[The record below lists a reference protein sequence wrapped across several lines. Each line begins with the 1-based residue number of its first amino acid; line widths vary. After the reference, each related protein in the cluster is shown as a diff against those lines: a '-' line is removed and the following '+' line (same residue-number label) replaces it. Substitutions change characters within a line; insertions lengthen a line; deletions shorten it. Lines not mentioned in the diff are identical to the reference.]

1 MRLEGWA
8 ALTSGKHFMAA
19 ACTEGLDTGFVALGY
34 AKVGVLGVVQ
44 GITELLPISSTAH
57 MRIVPAFLG
66 WQDPGSAF
74 SAAMQ
79 VAALAA
85 VVSYFWPDVRGLASG
100 SLGAIRRRDF
110 QDWNFRFVVWIILA
124 TIPIVIAGELLKPIL
139 NACHSPMRSLTVIG
153 IACLVMSGLLMLA
166 EIYSRPKRTLAQATL
181 KDAMIIGLA
190 QMGAL
195 IPGVSRSGS
204 TLTAAL
210 FRDLKREEAARF
222 SFLLGLPAIA
232 GAGGKEVWELHKAHL
247 DAHGWSILGFGLVIA
262 SLSAF
267 AAIWGLLRILERFSA
282 WPFAVYRG
290 VMGVVLLACVFF
302 GWLPN

>member
-1 MRLEGWA
+1 MRPRRA
-8 ALTSGKHFMAA
+8 NSRKIFMTS

-34 AKVGVLGVVQ
+34 AKVGFLGIVQ

-85 VVSYFWPDVRGLASG
+85 VISYFWADVRDIALG
-100 SLGAIRRRDF
+100 SVGAVRRRDF
-110 QDWNFRFVVWIILA
+110 QDWNFRFAIWIMLA
-124 TIPIVIAGELLKPIL
+124 TLPIVAAGLLLSPVL
-139 NACHSPMRSLTVIG
+139 NACHSPLRTLTVIA
-153 IACLVMSGLLMLA
+153 IACVVMAALLALA
-166 EIYSRPKRTLAQATL
+166 EIYSRHKRTLDHATL
-181 KDAMIIGLA
+181 NDAMVIGLA
-190 QMGAL
+190 QIGAL

-210 FRDLKREEAARF
+210 FRDFERAEAARF
-222 SFLLGLPAIA
+222 SFLLGVPAIA
-232 GAGGKEVWELHKAHL
+232 GAGAKELWELHKAHL
-247 DAHGWSILGFGLVIA
+247 DAHGWSVLGFGLIIA

-282 WPFAVYRG
+282 WPFVAYRAL
-290 VMGVVLLACVFF
+290 MGIFLFACVYF

>member
-1 MRLEGWA
+1 
-8 ALTSGKHFMAA
+8 MAA
-19 ACTEGLDTGFVALGY
+19 ACTEGLDTGFAALGY
-34 AKVGVLGVVQ
+34 AKVGLLGVVQ
-44 GITELLPISSTAH
+44 GITELLPISSAAH

-66 WQDPGSAF
+66 WRDPGSAF

-85 VVSYFWPDVRGLASG
+85 VVSYFWADVRGLASG

-110 QDWNFRFVVWIILA
+110 QDWNFRFTAWIILA
-124 TIPIVIAGELLKPIL
+124 TIPIVVAGELLKPLL
-139 NACHSPMRSLTVIG
+139 NACHSPLRSLTVIG
-153 IACLVMSGLLMLA
+153 IACLVMSGLLVLA
-166 EIYSRPKRTLAQATL
+166 ELYSRPKRTLEHATL

-190 QMGAL
+190 QVGAL

-210 FRDLKREEAARF
+210 FRDLKRDEAARF

-232 GAGGKEVWELHKAHL
+232 AAGMKELWELHKAHL
-247 DAHGWSILGFGLVIA
+247 DAHGWSILGFGILIA
-262 SLSAF
+262 SLSAY

-282 WPFAVYRG
+282 RPFAIYRG
-290 VMGVVLLACVFF
+290 VMGIVLLACVYF

>member
-1 MRLEGWA
+1 
-8 ALTSGKHFMAA
+8 MAA
-19 ACTEGLDTGFVALGY
+19 ACTEGLDTGFAALGY

-57 MRIVPAFLG
+57 MRIVPAMLG

-85 VVSYFWPDVRGLASG
+85 VISYFWTDVRELSAGTLA
-100 SLGAIRRRDF
+100 AVKRRDF
-110 QDWNFRFVVWIILA
+110 GDWNLRFVMWIVLA
-124 TIPIVIAGELLKPIL
+124 TLPIVILGELLKPVL

-153 IACLVMSGLLMLA
+153 IACLVMSGLLILA
-166 EIYSRPKRTLAQATL
+166 ETYCRPKRTLAHATL
-181 KDAMIIGLA
+181 KDALIIGLGQA
-190 QMGAL
+190 GAL

-210 FRDLKREEAARF
+210 FRDFRREEAARF
-222 SFLLGLPAIA
+222 SFLLGIPAIA
-232 GAGGKEVWELHKAHL
+232 GAGLKELWELHKAHL
-247 DAHGWSILGFGLVIA
+247 DAHGWSILAFGLVVA
-262 SLSAF
+262 SISAF
-267 AAIWGLLRILERFSA
+267 VAIWALLRFLERFST
-282 WPFAVYRG
+282 WPFAIYRG
-290 VMGVVLLACVFF
+290 ILGLILLASVYA

>member
-1 MRLEGWA
+1 
-8 ALTSGKHFMAA
+8 MAS
-19 ACTEGLDTGFVALGY
+19 ACTQGLDTGFVTLGY
-34 AKVGVLGVVQ
+34 AKVGLLGVVQ

-57 MRIVPAFLG
+57 LRIVPAFLG
-66 WQDPGSAF
+66 WRDPGSAF

-85 VVSYFWPDVRGLASG
+85 VVSYYWADVRGIGVGTLDAV
-100 SLGAIRRRDF
+100 RRGDLRDC
-110 QDWNFRFVVWIILA
+110 NLRFLIWIILA
-124 TIPIVIAGELLKPIL
+124 TIPIVAAGVLLAPVL
-139 NACHSPMRSLTVIG
+139 NACQSPLRGLTVIA
-153 IACLVMSGLLMLA
+153 IACVVMAGLLA
-166 EIYSRPKRTLAQATL
+166 ISEIYSRHKRTIDDATL

-190 QMGAL
+190 QIGAL

-210 FRDLKREEAARF
+210 YRDLKRDEAARF
-222 SFLLGLPAIA
+222 SFLLGIPAIA
-232 GAGGKEVWELHKAHL
+232 GAGLKEIWELHRAHL
-247 DAHGWSILGFGLVIA
+247 DAYGWSVLAFGLLIA

-282 WPFAVYRG
+282 WPFVVYRG
-290 VMGVVLLACVFF
+290 FMGIFLFVCVYF